1 MTSPSDNP
9 ICHWREQ
16 TGIVAGVVRGGNFPG
31 MWEVLGSIPGI
42 VNTEVL
48 RLASLTQA
56 LVWIPEI
63 AVDLISGYVVGYK
76 IKEVI

>member
-16 TGIVAGVVRGGNFPG
+16 TGIVAGVVQGREFPG
-31 MWEVLGSIPGI
+31 MWEVLGSIPGT

-48 RLASLTQA
+48 RLASLTQCFS
-56 LVWIPEI
+56 
-63 AVDLISGYVVGYK
+63 VDSRHCCGSHIWLCSGL
-76 IKEVI
+76 